1 MKKLFSSAVSAAAAI
16 ACLLSNSALPCFA
29 EATDTE
35 TGVFTGECEELL
47 FEEAEETELSLP
59 NTPQILSNYSSSAYN
74 YGDYLDDN
82 NKAVYD
88 ALSEWVTPTLDEMVV
103 ELPETISLTL
113 SGLPNT
119 DAYTEED
126 AAAFSEAVFG
136 ACKPGVDSLL
146 FDLPEIFWLDPAGLT
161 LGVADATYKYSNRT
175 QKYTFE
181 ITALKFMPA
190 LEAEIETLDEA
201 MEYKEKLEA
210 AVEEFASIDGTMYEK
225 IKTIHDNIAEF
236 TYYDESAGLMSSA
249 IGSLVEPGVV
259 CEGYSEGFKLICD
272 YLDIPCVL
280 VFGNYDASSNVAHMW
295 NYIKMDDDKWYAID
309 LTWDDLDGDGGE
321 VKYAYFLKGST
332 SFFTNHTEEPDYLGT
347 IFTYPEIASDNYT
360 PIQSEVTT
368 TTTVTTTTIAE
379 TTTTAKKT
387 TTTEAE
393 TTTTKAETTTT
404 EAETTTGADTT
415 TVKATTTTTSEEVTT
430 TKKTT
435 TTAALT
441 TTTEAETT
449 TSKKVTT
456 TTVSEPITTEL
467 VTTTAE
473 TETTTQAPTEP
484 ETETTTAPE
493 YDKADFNRDGYVN
506 AADLVICA
514 KAVHGDTTD
523 YPCDYNEDG
532 QLDVYDLVLM
542 RKRVLLDI

>member
-1 MKKLFSSAVSAAAAI
+1 MKKLFSSAISAAAAI
-16 ACLLSNSALPCFA
+16 ACLLSNSALPCLA

-47 FEEAEETELSLP
+47 FEEAEEIGLSLP
-59 NTPQILSNYSSSAYN
+59 DTPQILSNYSSSAYN

-136 ACKPGVDSLL
+136 ACKSGVDSVL
-146 FDLPEIFWLDPAGLT
+146 FDLPEIFWLDPAGLS
-161 LGVADATYKYSNRT
+161 LGVGDATYTYSNRT
-175 QKYTFE
+175 KKYTFK
-181 ITALKFMPA
+181 ISALKFVPA

-210 AVEEFASIDGTMYEK
+210 AVVDFASVEGTMYEK
-225 IKTIHDNIAEF
+225 IKTIHDNIAAF

-280 VFGNYDASSNVAHMW
+280 VFGNYDASANVAHMW

-332 SFFTNHTEEPDYLGT
+332 SFFTNHTEESDYLGT

-360 PIQSEVTT
+360 PTQSAVTT

-387 TTTEAE
+387 TTTAAE
-393 TTTTKAETTTT
+393 TTTEKKTTTT
-404 EAETTTGADTT
+404 L
-415 TVKATTTTTSEEVTT
+415 KSTTTTTAEEVTT
-430 TKKTT
+430 TKRTT
-435 TTAALT
+435 TTAAMT

-456 TTVSEPITTEL
+456 TTISEPITTEP
-467 VTTTAE
+467 VTTTAKI
-473 TETTTQAPTEP
+473 ETTTQAPTEP
-484 ETETTTAPE
+484 ETETPTAPE
-493 YDKADFNRDGYVN
+493 FDKADFNRDGYVN

-514 KAVHGDTTD
+514 KAVHGDVTD

-532 QLDVYDLVLM
+532 RLDVFDLVLM
-542 RKRVLLDI
+542 RKRVLI